1 MQPTTEGES
10 CVATSSTNNSLS
22 DHEKV
27 ISRTVSNI
35 TLSSVEQ
42 KPSVGQVSLTYK
54 ELHKV
59 EKTRRRL
66 LTQVED
72 HVFKTIFRWDGTCLS
87 LILSDPLLWLTIL
100 LYIMIRVSENNQK
113 SEIIRGLALGSY
125 GNVSV
130 IGGFLSFFL
139 VYFVVESSKR
149 FDEQYLLCMEGKGCV
164 LDFASLANSYL
175 DRDQGLRLVRYMNAA
190 YAAGFVGLSDA
201 YTYND
206 FFIQYNRHA
215 IVLTD
220 HELDR
225 IEVCNMDEGG
235 SCYREILQWVQV
247 EIKDALEKKV
257 IDTQTAKQLRTKV
270 LGLQSCMSKLFNFA
284 DQPLI
289 FFYIHFISLVSV
301 LYLPLFTLNNCYV
314 LTLNKEH
321 VDESALLTTG
331 VGETVHWSSDVVAGC
346 IVLLQTIFVNG
357 LRILG
362 QKLSDPFGTDYEDLS
377 VMHYI
382 TFTWKQ
388 SARIMAAHPPSQ
400 DEQTMTETEIILKRA
415 PIGAAWDVRSKSLH
429 SRFRDEFKVNPEEE
443 IGDNSSPSNCIL
455 Q

>member
-1 MQPTTEGES
+1 M
-10 CVATSSTNNSLS
+10 ATSSTNNSLS
-22 DHEKV
+22 DQDKAF
-27 ISRTVSNI
+27 SRTVSNI
-35 TLSSVEQ
+35 TLGTAGRDPPVD
-42 KPSVGQVSLTYK
+42 GVSPTFK

-59 EKTRRRL
+59 EKIRRRL

-72 HVFKTIFRWDGTCLS
+72 RVFRTIFRWDGTCLS
-87 LILSDPLLWLTIL
+87 LILSDPLLWLTIGL
-100 LYIMIRVSENNQK
+100 FIFIRVSENGRK
-113 SEIIRGLALGSY
+113 SEIIRGLAIGSY

-149 FDEQYLLCMEGKGCV
+149 FDEQYLLCMEGKGAV

-175 DRDQGLRLVRYMNAA
+175 DRDQGLRVVRYMNAA

-201 YTYND
+201 YTYNG
-206 FFIQYNRHA
+206 FFIPFNRHA

-235 SCYREILQWVQV
+235 SCYREILQWVQL

-257 IDTQTAKQLRTKV
+257 IDTQTAKQFRAKV
-270 LGLQSCMSKLFNFA
+270 LSLQSCMSKLFNFA
-284 DQPLI
+284 DQPII

-301 LYLPLFTLNNCYV
+301 LYLPLFTLNNCYI

-321 VDESALLTTG
+321 VEETALLTTG
-331 VGETVHWSSDVVAGC
+331 IGEGVHWSSDIVAGC

-388 SARIMAAHPPSQ
+388 SARIMAAHPPSE

-415 PIGAAWDVRSKSLH
+415 PIGRAWDVRSKSFH
-429 SRFRDEFKVNPEEE
+429 SRLRDEFNDNPEEE
-443 IGDNSSPSNCIL
+443 KVGDSSSPSYCIV